1 MIIGPRYKKARYL
14 GASLFKKTQTD
25 KYAARAQR
33 KTKNVGP
40 RGGKSEYGKQM
51 VEKQKARYSYGVS
64 SGQFGNYV
72 KQSLASAGN
81 SSSLLIQKLESR
93 LDNVAFRSGFA
104 LSRSQA
110 RQMVSHG
117 HLLVNGKKVTVH
129 YTGTLTNGTKFDSSR
144 DRKDPFSFNLG
155 QGMVI
160 KGWEEGVKGMK
171 IGGKRMLR
179 IPPEL
184 GYGANGAGGVIPPNA
199 TLLFDIELLKVE

>member
-117 HLLVNGKKVTVH
+117 HLLVNGKKVTIPSYQVSV
-129 YTGTLTNGTKFDSSR
+129 GDLISVRKGSENKKIFDTLADNVKNTILPAWLKVDVSAKT
-144 DRKDPFSFNLG
+144 
-155 QGMVI
+155 I
-160 KGWEEGVKGMK
+160 KIDG
-171 IGGKRMLR
+171 
-179 IPPEL
+179 IPTRQE
-184 GYGANGAGGVIPPNA
+184 NE
-199 TLLFDIELLKVE
+199 LLFDMGQVLEFYTR